1 MGAPPAVVQAVQAAI
16 LASAHL
22 AAYEQ
27 VSAAAQACRRLGGLT
42 SGRWR
47 SVARDLDSLEDELQ
61 TAFANAAD
69 TLTDRATSLGVNED
83 TLWTAGDAAATLDLL
98 RDAALSEIDSASA
111 PAARLLQGNVVYGAA
126 FIEDPDLPDRG
137 TTLVFGWPEPLAPA
151 TWPWQA
157 SWVVGDSQDDDEDQ
171 GSSEELDLYDAGELA
186 GDESMLAEL
195 ADELSCSR
203 EDARTA
209 LREAALALTR
219 ASLLAGVDDGEDDEA
234 DDDQANGT
242 LGSG

>member
-1 MGAPPAVVQAVQAAI
+1 M
-16 LASAHL
+16 
-22 AAYEQ
+22 
-27 VSAAAQACRRLGGLT
+27 
-42 SGRWR
+42 
-47 SVARDLDSLEDELQ
+47 
-61 TAFANAAD
+61 
-69 TLTDRATSLGVNED
+69 
-83 TLWTAGDAAATLDLL
+83 
-98 RDAALSEIDSASA
+98 
-111 PAARLLQGNVVYGAA
+111 VYGAA

-195 ADELSCSR
+195 ADELSCGR